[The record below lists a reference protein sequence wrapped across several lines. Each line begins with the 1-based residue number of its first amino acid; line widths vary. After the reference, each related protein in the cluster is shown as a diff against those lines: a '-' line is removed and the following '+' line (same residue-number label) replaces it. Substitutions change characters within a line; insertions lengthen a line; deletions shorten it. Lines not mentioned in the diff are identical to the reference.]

1 MLTLFSE
8 PQTDVEYSPS
18 RIPCSWRISYIL
30 MCFTGVN
37 NVFFMPSLPRCL
49 RMTSLVY
56 HAVWLCISAPVVVL
70 YIYNIKWGTSM
81 NSFTESVSV
90 LTSCSYLMTLGT
102 INMVNALKA
111 NRTPEFL
118 KKWSLLCS
126 NKTIRCENIEFSR
139 YRNVRVALVVIFLCL
154 ITLDV
159 AVNVRYLLHF
169 DWAVCGTVMFPS
181 LTSSSHIS
189 KAVCMI
195 YHTFG
200 YFSLYSVILT
210 VVHFALVTLTL
221 ADEFDKL
228 YQVICQYQS
237 SQCTGVS
244 AWEQVRF
251 HHEELISLAC
261 LHGQLSTMLL
271 GPILVG
277 NVVFVCFN
285 LYYVLTVHAGV
296 LGVINVIVATAILSI
311 IIVSSSILEHEVSEM
326 SIKYTKLCTKWPQ
339 FWRRYFEMFTE

>member
-18 RIPCSWRISYIL
+18 RIPCSWRVLHVL
-30 MCFTGVN
+30 MCFTGVS

-126 NKTIRCENIEFSR
+126 NNTIRCENIEFSR
-139 YRNVRVALVVIFLCL
+139 YRKSSGGLGRHLPLPNNTRCGSKWTIFVALWL
-154 ITLDV
+154 
-159 AVNVRYLLHF
+159 
-169 DWAVCGTVMFPS
+169 VCVWNGHVP
-181 LTSSSHIS
+181 LT
-189 KAVCMI
+189 
-195 YHTFG
+195 
-200 YFSLYSVILT
+200 
-210 VVHFALVTLTL
+210 
-221 ADEFDKL
+221 
-228 YQVICQYQS
+228 
-237 SQCTGVS
+237 
-244 AWEQVRF
+244 
-251 HHEELISLAC
+251 
-261 LHGQLSTMLL
+261 
-271 GPILVG
+271 
-277 NVVFVCFN
+277 N
-285 LYYVLTVHAGV
+285 
-296 LGVINVIVATAILSI
+296 
-311 IIVSSSILEHEVSEM
+311 
-326 SIKYTKLCTKWPQ
+326 
-339 FWRRYFEMFTE
+339 